1 MDQLSSRIADLS
13 PQKRALLQLRLRQK
27 AATAGSEPA
36 IKPRTDRNS
45 ARASFAQQRL
55 WFLEQL
61 EPGQAAYNVPRAMR
75 LDGPLNIQA
84 LRNTLAE
91 LVRRHEPFRTHFL
104 NVDGELRQ
112 IIRDDLNIPLTE
124 IDLTSLSKAERE
136 AEALRLAK
144 EEAARPFDLNHGP
157 VIRTSLLRLDEQQH
171 ILLLTMHHIVSD
183 AWSTVILFREFEQLY
198 ESFANGNS
206 ASLPPLAIQYADFAE
221 WQRDW
226 LQGGALAEQLSYWKR
241 QLAGVTTGT
250 ALPADY
256 PLPTTPTFQGT
267 SKWLALSPDLSRKLT
282 DLSKREGATL
292 FMTLLAAFKTLL
304 YRFTSQEDIVV
315 GSPIAGRNRAEL
327 EDLIGFFI
335 NTLALRTSLSGN
347 PTFRELLQ
355 RVKQTAIDA
364 YTHQDLP
371 FETLVA
377 ELDPVR
383 DLRRNPLFQVM
394 FQYKDAR
401 APLFQSTNLDVT
413 WLETS
418 TQTAKFDLTMA
429 VLAEDEVLNCVIEYR
444 NELFRDDTIERF
456 LSHYAILLEN
466 IVADPNEN
474 IATLPLLTEAQR
486 NEIIAAGRGE
496 LSDFPRE
503 QTIQELFE
511 QQVERTPDDVAL
523 IFGDERLSFHELNVR
538 ANQLA
543 HYLRARGVG
552 LEVRVAIR
560 MQRSPEMIVGLLGI
574 LKAGGAY
581 VPLDPANP
589 EERALFILEDSGA
602 ALVLTKEPLQLAS
615 RVPVV
620 SLDEISRAGESNPPI
635 ATTAANAAHVIY
647 TSGSTGRPKGVISTH
662 RASVNRFAWMWR
674 AYPFQPGEVC
684 CQKTALSFVDS
695 IWEIFG
701 PLLQGVPLVILDDDT
716 VKDPA
721 RFITALSNAR
731 VTRLVLVPSLL
742 RVMLESDDDLAE
754 RLQHL
759 RFCVC
764 SGEGLPVELAA
775 AFRARLPHTE
785 LINLYGSSEVAADVT
800 CYEVTDING
809 LHSIPIGK
817 PISNTQIYILDAHLQ
832 PAPFGVIGELYI
844 GGEGLA
850 RGYLNQPAL
859 TEEKFVA
866 DPFSGGD
873 TKLFRTGDLG
883 RFLADGNIEFHGR
896 RDHQVKVRGVR
907 IELGEIESVLK
918 TNPAIRQAVVVPV
931 DDAQGGKQLVVYL
944 VADVNPPAMN
954 ELRSFLRRKLPD
966 YMVPSAFVVLESL
979 PLNASGKIDRLA
991 LPAPDQ
997 NQAET
1002 NFVAPRT
1009 PVEEVLATIWAKTL
1023 GRDRVGVNDDF
1034 FSLGGHSLL
1043 VAKIVAR
1050 VSEALHV
1057 ELPMRTLFEAPTVAA
1072 LATEV
1077 EKLQQI
1083 SGGPAANPLARVPRD
1098 GPLPLSFAQE
1108 RLWFFDQLEPD
1119 SGAYNIPRA
1128 LRLKGQLDKEA
1139 LQRSFNR
1146 LVERHEVLRTS
1157 FINDHGKPGVSI
1169 QESAGFELKHLDL
1182 RHLPEAKREEE
1193 SQTIAAEEVKRP
1205 FDLKHAPLLR
1215 VVLAQLDDDDHLLLL
1230 TIHHII
1236 SDGWSIG
1243 ILLSEL
1249 AAVYNNLS
1257 LPDLPVQYV
1266 DFAAW
1271 QRRSLSDESLKRQ
1284 IDYWTDRLSGAPASI
1299 NLPSDRTRPSVRK
1312 FSGAKHPLK
1321 FTKEISESLKSLG
1334 RENRATLFMTLLTAF
1349 QTLLAC
1355 ITGDDDIVVGSPI
1368 LGRNR
1373 SETQNLIGNFV
1384 NTIVQRAKFSGDPD
1398 FREMLQQ
1405 VRDAA
1410 IEAFTNQDVPFE
1422 KLVEKLQPARTLSHN
1437 PLFQVWFVLQ
1447 NPEAERQEFAGLT
1460 TESLNVESA
1469 VVRHDLQLTLW
1480 ETGDGLK
1487 GFLSYSSELFESETI
1502 AQIAKQFESL
1512 LATITAKP
1520 ETRLSDLRALLA
1532 TVASDQL
1539 EESSRRKLKSV
1550 RRKTVAGGQLI
1561 RESGTLPL
1569 LVQPSVDGLRLVDWA
1584 TTNRE
1589 QIEQKL
1595 LRYGAILFRGFEVN
1609 TVAEFEEFMK
1619 SLAGDL
1625 LDYSY
1630 RSTPRTQVS
1639 GKIYTST
1646 EYPAHQT
1653 IPLHNEMSY
1662 TRRWPMMLGFF
1673 CMHAAEYGGET
1684 PIADSRKVFQRIDS
1698 SIRDRFS
1705 RRGVRYVRH
1714 YGDALDLTW
1723 QNVFQTENRAEAEE
1737 FCREAG
1743 IDFEWKGD
1751 ERLCTSEVCQATAA
1765 HPRTGEMVWFN
1776 QAHLFHVSSLES
1788 EIRDLLLSGGEPP
1801 RNAFYGDGTPIDN
1814 SDLEEIRAAY
1824 EKETVVFP
1832 WHKRDVLLVD
1842 NMLTAHGRKPY
1853 RGARQ
1858 IVVGMGR
1865 PSQAS

>member
-1 MDQLSSRIADLS
+1 MDPLSSRIAGLS
-13 PQKRALLQLRLRQK
+13 PQRRALLQLRLRQK
-27 AATAGSEPA
+27 GATTGTEPA
-36 IKPRTDRNS
+36 IELRADRHS

-84 LRNTLAE
+84 LRRTLAE

-112 IIRDDLNIPLTE
+112 LICDDVNIPLTE
-124 IDLTSLSKAERE
+124 IDLSTLSKVERE
-136 AEALRLAK
+136 AEALRLAR

-157 VIRTSLLRLDEQQH
+157 VMRTSLIRLSEQEH

-198 ESFANGNS
+198 ESFAKGKS

-241 QLAGVTTGT
+241 QLAGVTTGS
-250 ALPADY
+250 ALPADF
-256 PLPTTPTFQGT
+256 PLPTTPTFQGA
-267 SKWLALSPDLSRKLT
+267 SKWLSLSPDLSNKLT
-282 DLSKREGATL
+282 DLSKREGVTL

-315 GSPIAGRNRAEL
+315 GTPIAGRNRAEL

-355 RVKQTAIDA
+355 RVKQTAVDA

-377 ELDPVR
+377 ELDPMR

-401 APLFQSTNLDVT
+401 APLFQSTDLDVT

-429 VLAEDEVLNCVIEYR
+429 VLAEDDSLNCVIEYR
-444 NELFRDDTIERF
+444 TELFREDTIDRF
-456 LSHYAILLEN
+456 LSHYVTLLEN
-466 IVADPNEN
+466 IVAEPDEN
-474 IATLPLLTEAQR
+474 IATLPLLTETQQ

-496 LSDFPRE
+496 LSEFPRE
-503 QTIQELFE
+503 QTIQQLFE
-511 QQVERTPDDVAL
+511 QQVVRTPDDVAL
-523 IFGDERLSFHELNVR
+523 IFGNERLSFRELNVR

-543 HYLRARGVG
+543 YYLRTRGVG
-552 LEVRVAIR
+552 PEVRVAIR
-560 MQRSPEMIVGLLGI
+560 MKRSPEMIVGLLGI

-602 ALVLTKEPLQLAS
+602 DLLLTKEPLPS
-615 RVPVV
+615 PVPVV
-620 SLDEISRAGESNPPI
+620 SLDSLDEISDANESNPPNV
-635 ATTAANAAHVIY
+635 TTAANAAHVIY
-647 TSGSTGRPKGVISTH
+647 TSGSTGRPKGVISAH

-701 PLLQGVPLVILDDDT
+701 PLLQGVPLMILDDDT

-721 RFITALSNAR
+721 RFIDALSEHR

-742 RVMLESDDDLAE
+742 RVMLESNDDLAE
-754 RLQHL
+754 RLPHL

-775 AFRARLPHTE
+775 TFRARLPHTK

-800 CYEVTDING
+800 CYEVTDVNG

-817 PISNTQIYILDAHLQ
+817 PIANTQIYILDAHLQ

-859 TEEKFVA
+859 TQEKFVS
-866 DPFSGGD
+866 DPFNGGD

-931 DDAQGGKQLVVYL
+931 DDAHGGKQLVVYL
-944 VADVNPPAMN
+944 VAEVNPPAMN

-966 YMVPSAFVVLESL
+966 YMVPSSFVMLDSL

-997 NQAET
+997 KGATAEAE
-1002 NFVAPRT
+1002 FVAPRT
-1009 PVEEVLATIWAKTL
+1009 PVEEVLATIWAETL

-1050 VSEALHV
+1050 VSDALHV
-1057 ELPMRTLFEAPTVAA
+1057 ELPMRALFEASTVAA

-1077 EKLQQI
+1077 EKL
-1083 SGGPAANPLARVPRD
+1083 SSSPPANPLTRVSRD

-1119 SGAYNIPRA
+1119 SGAYNIPRV
-1128 LRLKGQLDKEA
+1128 LRIKGPLDKEA
-1139 LQRSFNR
+1139 LQESFKR

-1157 FINDHGKPGVSI
+1157 FINDNGKPAVSI
-1169 QESAGFELKHLDL
+1169 QESAEFQLEQVDL
-1182 RHLPEAKREEE
+1182 RHLPEEEA
-1193 SQTIAAEEVKRP
+1193 QTIVAGEVKRP

-1215 VVLAQLDDDDHLLLL
+1215 AVLVQLHDDEHLLLL

-1236 SDGWSIG
+1236 SDGWSMG

-1249 AAVYNNLS
+1249 AAGYNNLS
-1257 LPDLPVQYV
+1257 LSELPIQYV

-1271 QRRSLSDESLKRQ
+1271 QRRSLNDESLKRQ
-1284 IDYWTDRLSGAPASI
+1284 IDYWIDRLSGASATI
-1299 NLPSDRTRPSVRK
+1299 KLPSDRPRPAERSFR
-1312 FSGAKHPLK
+1312 GAKYPLK
-1321 FTKEISESLKSLG
+1321 FSKEISTALATLG
-1334 RENRATLFMTLLTAF
+1334 REHRATLFMTLLAAF

-1355 ITGDDDIVVGSPI
+1355 ITGDEDIVVGSPI

-1373 SETQNLIGNFV
+1373 SETQNLIGNFI
-1384 NTIVQRAKFSGDPD
+1384 NTLVQRAKFSGDPA
-1398 FREMLQQ
+1398 FTESLRR
-1405 VRDAA
+1405 VRDNAV
-1410 IEAFTNQDVPFE
+1410 EAFANQDVPFE

-1469 VVRHDLQLTLW
+1469 SVRHDLQLTLW
-1480 ETGDGLK
+1480 EGGDGLK
-1487 GFLSYSSELFESETI
+1487 GFFNYSTELFEPETI
-1502 AQIAKQFESL
+1502 AQIARQFEKL
-1512 LATITAKP
+1512 LATITAQP
-1520 ETRLSDLRALLA
+1520 ETRLSDLRVLLT
-1532 TVASDQL
+1532 TVASDEL
-1539 EESSRRKLKSV
+1539 EQSSRRKLKSV
-1550 RRKTVAGGQLI
+1550 KRKTVAGGQLVK
-1561 RESGTLPL
+1561 ESGTLPL
-1569 LVQPSVDGLRLVDWA
+1569 LLQPAVEGLRLVDWA

-1589 QIEQKL
+1589 HIEQQL
-1595 LRYGAILFRGFEVN
+1595 SRYGAILFRGFEVN
-1609 TVAEFEEFMK
+1609 TVAEFEQFMK
-1619 SLAGDL
+1619 SMAGDL

-1639 GKIYTST
+1639 GRIYTST

-1662 TRRWPMMLGFF
+1662 THRWPMLLGFF
-1673 CMHAAEYGGET
+1673 CLVAAEHGGET
-1684 PIADSRKVFQRIDS
+1684 PIADSRKVFEHIDS

-1723 QNVFQTENRAEAEE
+1723 QNVFQTKDRREAEE
-1737 FCREAG
+1737 FCRAAG
-1743 IDFEWKGD
+1743 IEFEWKGD

-1788 EIRDLLLSGGEPP
+1788 EIRDLLLSSSGGEPP
-1801 RNAFYGDGTPIDN
+1801 RNAFYGDGTPIDDA
-1814 SDLEEIRAAY
+1814 DLEAIRAAY

-1832 WHKRDVLLVD
+1832 WQKGDVLLLD
-1842 NMLTAHGRKPY
+1842 NMLAAHGRKPY

-1865 PSQAS
+1865 PSAI

>member
-1 MDQLSSRIADLS
+1 MDPLSSRIAGLS
-13 PQKRALLQLRLRQK
+13 PQRRALLQLRLRQK
-27 AATAGSEPA
+27 GATTGTEPA
-36 IKPRTDRNS
+36 IELRADRHS

-75 LDGPLNIQA
+75 LDGPLNIPA
-84 LRNTLAE
+84 LRATLAE

-112 IIRDDLNIPLTE
+112 IICDDVNIPLTE
-124 IDLTSLSKAERE
+124 FDLTTLSKAERE
-136 AEALRLAK
+136 AEALRLAR

-157 VIRTSLLRLDEQQH
+157 VMRTSLIRLSEQEH

-198 ESFANGNS
+198 ESFAKGKS

-241 QLAGVTTGT
+241 QLAGVTTGS
-250 ALPADY
+250 ALPADF
-256 PLPTTPTFQGT
+256 PLPTTPTFQGA
-267 SKWLALSPDLSRKLT
+267 SKWLSLSPDLSNKLT
-282 DLSKREGATL
+282 DLSKREGVTL

-315 GSPIAGRNRAEL
+315 GTPIAGRNRAEL

-355 RVKQTAIDA
+355 RVKQTAVDA

-377 ELDPVR
+377 ELDPMR

-401 APLFQSTNLDVT
+401 APLFQSTDLDVT

-429 VLAEDEVLNCVIEYR
+429 VLAEDDSLNCVIEYR
-444 NELFRDDTIERF
+444 TELFREDTIDRF
-456 LSHYAILLEN
+456 LSHYVTLLEN
-466 IVADPNEN
+466 IVAEPDEN
-474 IATLPLLTEAQR
+474 IATLPLLTEAQQ

-496 LSDFPRE
+496 LSEFPRE
-503 QTIQELFE
+503 LTVQQLFE
-511 QQVERTPDDVAL
+511 QQVVRTPDDVAL
-523 IFGDERLSFHELNVR
+523 IFGNERLSFRELNAR

-543 HYLRARGVG
+543 HYLRRRGVG
-552 LEVRVAIR
+552 PEVRVAIR
-560 MQRSPEMIVGLLGI
+560 MKRSPEMIVGLLGI

-581 VPLDPANP
+581 VPIDPANP

-602 ALVLTKEPLQLAS
+602 ALLLTKEPLS
-615 RVPVV
+615 GSHVPVV
-620 SLDEISRAGESNPPI
+620 SLDEISNAFESNPPN

-647 TSGSTGRPKGVISTH
+647 TSGSTGRPKGVISAH

-701 PLLQGVPLVILDDDT
+701 PLLQGVPLMILDDDT

-721 RFITALSNAR
+721 RFIDALSEHR

-742 RVMLESDDDLAE
+742 RVMLESNDDLAQ
-754 RLQHL
+754 RLPQL

-775 AFRARLPHTE
+775 AFRASLSHTK

-800 CYEVTDING
+800 CYEVTDVNG

-832 PAPFGVIGELYI
+832 PAPFGVIGELYV

-859 TEEKFVA
+859 TQEKFVS
-866 DPFSGGD
+866 DPFNDGD

-883 RFLADGNIEFHGR
+883 RYLADGNIEFHGR

-931 DDAQGGKQLVVYL
+931 DDAHGGKQLVVYL
-944 VADVNPPAMN
+944 VAEVNPPAMN

-966 YMVPSAFVVLESL
+966 YMVPSAFVMLDSL

-997 NQAET
+997 KGATAEAE
-1002 NFVAPRT
+1002 FVAPRT
-1009 PVEEVLATIWAKTL
+1009 PVEEVLATIWAETL
-1023 GRDRVGVNDDF
+1023 GRDRIGVNDDF

-1050 VSEALHV
+1050 VSDALHV
-1057 ELPMRTLFEAPTVAA
+1057 ELPMRTLFEASTVAA

-1077 EKLQQI
+1077 EKL
-1083 SGGPAANPLARVPRD
+1083 SSSPPANPLTRVSRD

-1119 SGAYNIPRA
+1119 SGAYNIPRV
-1128 LRLKGQLDKEA
+1128 LRIKGPLDKAA
-1139 LQRSFNR
+1139 LQESLKR

-1157 FINDHGKPGVSI
+1157 FINDNGKPAVSI
-1169 QESAGFELKHLDL
+1169 QEIAELQLEQIDL
-1182 RHLPEAKREEE
+1182 RHLPEEEA
-1193 SQTIAAEEVKRP
+1193 QRIAAAEVKRP

-1215 VVLAQLDDDDHLLLL
+1215 AVLIQLSDNEHLLLL

-1236 SDGWSIG
+1236 SDGWSMG

-1257 LPDLPVQYV
+1257 LPELPIQYV

-1271 QRRSLSDESLKRQ
+1271 QRRSLNDESLKRQ
-1284 IDYWTDRLSGAPASI
+1284 VDYWIDRLSGASATI
-1299 NLPSDRTRPSVRK
+1299 NLPSDRPRPAVRS
-1312 FSGAKHPLK
+1312 FRGAKYPLQ
-1321 FTKEISESLKSLG
+1321 FSKEISTALTTLG
-1334 RENRATLFMTLLTAF
+1334 RENRATLFMTLLAAF

-1355 ITGDDDIVVGSPI
+1355 ITGDEDIVVGSPI

-1373 SETQNLIGNFV
+1373 SETQNLIGNFI
-1384 NTIVQRAKFSGDPD
+1384 NTLVQRAQFSGDPA
-1398 FREMLQQ
+1398 FSHSLRE
-1405 VRDAA
+1405 VRDNAV
-1410 IEAFTNQDVPFE
+1410 EAFANQDVPFE

-1487 GFLSYSSELFESETI
+1487 GFFNYSTELFEPETI
-1502 AQIAKQFESL
+1502 AQTARQFEKL
-1512 LATITAKP
+1512 LATVTAQP
-1520 ETRLSDLRALLA
+1520 ETRLSDLRVLLT
-1532 TVASDQL
+1532 TVASDEL
-1539 EESSRRKLKSV
+1539 EQSSRRKLKSV
-1550 RRKTVAGGQLI
+1550 KRKTVAGGQLVK
-1561 RESGTLPL
+1561 ESGTLPL
-1569 LVQPSVDGLRLVDWA
+1569 LLQPAVEGLRLVDWA

-1589 QIEQKL
+1589 HIEQQL
-1595 LRYGAILFRGFEVN
+1595 SRYGAILFRGFEVN
-1609 TVAEFEEFMK
+1609 TVAEFEQFMK

-1639 GKIYTST
+1639 GRIYTST

-1662 TRRWPMMLGFF
+1662 TRRWPMLLGFF
-1673 CMHAAEYGGET
+1673 CLVAAEHGGET
-1684 PIADSRKVFQRIDS
+1684 PIADSRKVFEHIDS

-1723 QNVFQTENRAEAEE
+1723 QNVFQTKDRREAEE

-1743 IDFEWKGD
+1743 IEFEWKGD
-1751 ERLCTSEVCQATAA
+1751 ERLCTSEVCQATMA

-1788 EIRDLLLSGGEPP
+1788 EIRDLLLSSSGGEPP
-1801 RNAFYGDGTPIDN
+1801 RNAFYGDGTPIDDA
-1814 SDLEEIRAAY
+1814 DLEAIRAAY

-1832 WHKRDVLLVD
+1832 WQKGDVLLLD
-1842 NMLTAHGRKPY
+1842 NMLAAHGRKPY

-1865 PSQAS
+1865 PSAI